1 MEIAGTSRPAML
13 ATGLPVPTHWQL
25 FCGFF
30 AIAIN
35 GFGGVM
41 PFARRMLVE
50 KRNWLTPEEFVDAL
64 AMCQFVPGPNIVNFA
79 VAFGG
84 RLRGIS
90 GALACVA
97 GILISPIVIGIAT
110 YKLLLEF
117 AEAPA
122 VLGALRGMSAV
133 AAGLVTA
140 LGVKLI
146 APVLRRKDWL
156 AFGCALVTAAVIG
169 ILRLPLLPVL
179 AVVVPSAIYLQWRRR

>member
-1 MEIAGTSRPAML
+1 ML
-13 ATGLPVPTHWQL
+13 TTGQVVPTSWQM

-30 AIAIN
+30 SVGIN

-50 KRNWLTPEEFVDAL
+50 QRNWLTADEFVDAL
-64 AMCQFVPGPNIVNFA
+64 AMCQFVPGPNIVNLA

-84 RLRGIS
+84 RLRGVRGS
-90 GALACVA
+90 LACVA
-97 GILISPIVIGIAT
+97 GIMLAPMAIAIST
-110 YKLLLEF
+110 YTLFVQF
-117 AEAPA
+117 AESPA

-156 AFGCALVTAAVIG
+156 ALGWALAVCVVIG
-169 ILRLPLLPVL
+169 LLRLPLLPALGVM
-179 AVVVPSAIYLQWRRR
+179 VPAAIALEWRRR